1 MGLKGRLRNLERA
14 AEEGDITFVLQD
26 GSWARFSEED
36 YMACFLNEHD
46 RGGRHIRGEDPG
58 PAHPMIE
65 ALRKAKDFG
74 AVVAEHGTLLG
85 SLVGEDQIMR
95 GEMERPGPPVN
106 EVRPGVYE

>member
-1 MGLKGRLRNLERA
+1 MGLRDKLRRLQRVADENL
-14 AEEGDITFVLQD
+14 ITFELED
-26 GSWARFSEED
+26 GTVARFPEEA
-36 YMACFLNEHD
+36 YAECFLHEYE
-46 RGGRHIRGEDPG
+46 RGSKHINGEDPG

-65 ALRKAKDFG
+65 ALRKAKDLG